1 MIFVNWLGGKF
12 MEGVTWLLQQ
22 GTIGIIKGVGSFSRF
37 MTENCSSSFTL
48 FAVAGFLVVIAGGKE
63 KGIKMV
69 NLSFIVFIIMKVLGG
84 TL

>member
-1 MIFVNWLGGKF
+1 MIFVNWLGDRF
-12 MEGVTWLLQQ
+12 MDGATWLLQQ
-22 GTIGIIKGVGSFSRF
+22 GTIGIIKGIGSFSRF

-48 FAVAGFLVVIAGGKE
+48 FAVAGFLVIIAGGKE
-63 KGIKMV
+63 KGMKMV